1 MLKQKSA
8 RIGLVVALTIGLL
21 GGGVAGLIM
30 GGSSPAG
37 AQDAPT
43 TTAPADQGEAAR
55 AKAREKATEWLA
67 ETLQPLVDNGTINS
81 AQAEAVTKA
90 IIDAEPGKALRPA
103 FRKGYRTGIR
113 FDIVANALGVSVAD
127 LRADLSAG
135 KSISDVAKEQN
146 VDVQKVIDALV
157 ANTKANLDTAVAN
170 GKLTQAEADE
180 RLKQATE
187 LFTKLV
193 DRKRPAG
200 ATQNGG

>member
-1 MLKQKSA
+1 M
-8 RIGLVVALTIGLL
+8 VALTIGLL

-43 TTAPADQGEAAR
+43 TTAPADKGEAAR
-55 AKAREKATEWLA
+55 AKAREKATEWLGT
-67 ETLQPLVDNGTINS
+67 TLQPLVDNGTINS
-81 AQAEAVTKA
+81 AQADAVTKA

-103 FRKGYRTGIR
+103 FRKGYRTGVR
-113 FDIVANALGVSVAD
+113 FDIVANALGVTVAD

-170 GKLTQAEADE
+170 EKLTQ
-180 RLKQATE
+180 
-187 LFTKLV
+187 
-193 DRKRPAG
+193 DR
-200 ATQNGG
+200 GG